1 MSFLYVVA
9 SLNFSNASV
18 YSSSASLP
26 DFVFARSSKAF
37 PQLLYASEY
46 SGFNSVAA
54 LYSSIASKYSL
65 AIWCFSPVR
74 KRLLA
79 SLSKKSAILLFL
91 SFSLS
96 SSLSLSSSF
105 SRSTFSF
112 SDASS
117 CSKSSFFS
125 GFFSSSAFFLMYK
138 SWSM

>member
-1 MSFLYVVA
+1 MSYFLQA
-9 SLNFSNASV
+9 SLSSV
-18 YSSSASLP
+18 SDSLP
-26 DFVFARSSKAF
+26 NFVLARSLKAS
-37 PQLLYASEY
+37 PQLLCASEL

-96 SSLSLSSSF
+96 SSFASSLSLSSFFARSF
-105 SRSTFSF
+105 FSF

-125 GFFSSSAFFLMYK
+125 GFFSSSAFFLMSK